1 MSAKDT
7 MIGGNHY
14 LGLPIQPVEFIHR
27 NGLGFIQG
35 NIIKYVV
42 RYADKNGVQDLL
54 KAKHYLEILIE
65 MEQNSPASVTSPETL
80 T

>member
-1 MSAKDT
+1 MRALETQISGDHYKD
-7 MIGGNHY
+7 
-14 LGLPIQPVEFIHR
+14 LPIQPVEFIHR

-35 NIIKYVV
+35 NIIKYIV

-65 MEQNSPASVTSPETL
+65 MEQNSPASET
-80 T
+80 